1 MKNGINKVKYM
12 KYVILCIVLIFMLTG
27 CNPVEPIP
35 EPITEIY
42 IEPAYTEIRLGE
54 SVELRCIDQ
63 LGRSTVAIWSK
74 RCNAGNLS
82 VEIGETCVYTTP
94 RTMQG
99 VQIIWAQYE
108 GLKAEARVNGVK

>member
-1 MKNGINKVKYM
+1 M
-12 KYVILCIVLIFMLTG
+12 KYVILCIVLMFMLTG

-35 EPITEIY
+35 EPVTEIY
-42 IEPAYTEIRLGE
+42 IEPAYTEMALGE
-54 SVELRCIDQ
+54 SVELKCIDQ
-63 LGRSTVAIWSK
+63 LRRAVVASWTK
-74 RCNAGNLS
+74 RCGAGSLS
-82 VEIGETCVYTTP
+82 VEIGETCVYATP

>member
-1 MKNGINKVKYM
+1 M
-12 KYVILCIVLIFMLTG
+12 KYIILCIALMFMLAG
-27 CNPVEPIP
+27 CNPVEPI

-42 IEPAYTEIRLGE
+42 IEPAYTEIALGE
-54 SVELRCIDQ
+54 SVELRCVDQ
-63 LGRSTVAIWSK
+63 MGRPVSASWSK
-74 RCNAGNLS
+74 RCPAGSLS

-99 VQIIWAQYE
+99 VQIIWAEYE

>member
-1 MKNGINKVKYM
+1 M
-12 KYVILCIVLIFMLTG
+12 KYVILCIALMFILAG
-27 CNPVEPIP
+27 CNPVEPI

-42 IEPAYTEIRLGE
+42 IEPEYTELLLGE

-63 LGRSTVAIWSK
+63 LGRLVEASWSK
-74 RCNAGNLS
+74 RCNAGSLS